1 MRVLVVDDD
10 EVSREVLGALLEAE
24 GYAVETATSGD
35 EALVRLRAMEAW
47 PDVVLTDMQMPGMRG
62 DKLAIAVRALCGKD
76 MVVLA
81 MSGTKAEAAE
91 FDGFVQKPFSMAEL
105 ADALGGA
112 RIGAEKAVAT
122 TVLDKTVYAKLAAA
136 MRQPQ
141 LEKLYELC
149 LSDVEG
155 RIARMREAQSDN
167 DDATY
172 RREAHAIK
180 GGCGMVGA
188 IELQSLATS
197 MEERGLRDD
206 HVASL
211 DEFVLACGRLRRM
224 LDAHEISHSRAD

>member
-1 MRVLVVDDD
+1 
-10 EVSREVLGALLEAE
+10 VLGALLEAE

-35 EALVRLRAMEAW
+35 EALVRLRTKETR
-47 PDVVLTDMQMPGMRG
+47 PDVVLTDMQMPGMSG
-62 DKLAIAVRALCGKD
+62 GELAGAVRELCGKGI
-76 MVVLA
+76 VILA
-81 MSGTKAEAAE
+81 MSGSKAEAAG
-91 FDGFVQKPFSMAEL
+91 FDGFLLKPFGMTDL
-105 ADALGGA
+105 ADAISGG
-112 RIGAEKAVAT
+112 RDGAEKVVAA

-155 RIARMREAQSDN
+155 RVAKMREAQSDG
-167 DDATY
+167 DDAAY

-188 IELQSLATS
+188 TELQSLATS

-224 LDAHEISHSRAD
+224 LDAHEASHSRAD

>member
-10 EVSREVLGALLEAE
+10 ELSREVLAALLEAE
-24 GYAVETATSGD
+24 GYTVETATSGD
-35 EALVRLRAMEAW
+35 GALMRLKTMETW
-47 PDVVLTDMQMPGMRG
+47 PDVVLTDMQMPGMSG
-62 DKLAIAVRALCGKD
+62 EELAAAVRALSGKD
-76 MVVLA
+76 IVVLA
-81 MSGTKAEAAE
+81 MSATRAEAAG
-91 FDGFVQKPFSMAEL
+91 FDGFLLKPFSMAKL
-105 ADALGGA
+105 AEAIGGA
-112 RIGAEKAVAT
+112 RIGAEKAVAA
-122 TVLDKTVYAKLAAA
+122 TVLDEAVYAKLAGA

-155 RIARMREAQSDN
+155 RIARMREAQSDG
-167 DDATY
+167 DDATF

-188 IELQSLATS
+188 TELQSLATS
-197 MEERGLRDD
+197 MEEQGLRDD

>member
-10 EVSREVLGALLEAE
+10 ELSREVLAALLDAK
-24 GYAVETATSGD
+24 GYSVETATSGD
-35 EALVRLRAMEAW
+35 EAFVRLRTMETR
-47 PDVVLTDMQMPGMRG
+47 PDVVLTDMQMPGMSG
-62 DKLAIAVRALCGKD
+62 VELADAVRALCGTKIL
-76 MVVLA
+76 MLG
-81 MSGTKAEAAE
+81 MSGSKAEAAG
-91 FDGFVQKPFSMAEL
+91 FDGFLLKPFSMVDL
-105 ADALGGA
+105 ADAIGG
-112 RIGAEKAVAT
+112 GSDEVEKVVAAA
-122 TVLDKTVYAKLAAA
+122 VLDKAVYAKLAAA

-155 RIARMREAQSDN
+155 RVTKMREAQSDG
-167 DDATY
+167 DDAAY

-188 IELQSLATS
+188 TELQSLATS
-197 MEERGLRDD
+197 MEERGLCDD

-224 LDAHEISHSRAD
+224 LDAHEASHSRAD